1 MLLKLTLKTHG
12 KKLVLPTQFIRYTKV
27 IVTFLL
33 PNNFFLFC
41 LSMKNFD
48 AAVGDIAILSRRYE
62 HAEFTH
68 PYSEAGLVMVVPTIK
83 DSSNRALM
91 FTKPFTVT
99 MWFAIAV
106 INVYN
111 GFVVWFIERNRYPGH
126 EGSMFNQAGTML
138 CSSFTTLFSLHGNPH
153 S

>member
-1 MLLKLTLKTHG
+1 MNCHVILTKLC
-12 KKLVLPTQFIRYTKV
+12 KKIIIRYKHV
-27 IVTFLL
+27 ELQKLL
-33 PNNFFLFC
+33 LLSPSNKLYLFF

-48 AAVGDIAILSRRYE
+48 AAVGDIAILSRRYK

-68 PYSEAGLVMVVPTIK
+68 PYSEAGLVMVVPTTK
-83 DSSNRALM
+83 DTSNRALM
-91 FTKPFTVT
+91 FTKPFTAT

-138 CSSFTTLFSLHGNPH
+138 CSSFTTLFSLHGNQQ